1 MTTTR
6 FRGFKILGWCAA
18 ILLVILAICIVVM
31 LTFDWNRAR
40 PWLNQ
45 RVSEAAGRPFA
56 IRGDLSLH
64 WLRPQEEQGWHA
76 WIPWPQLTAKDIV
89 LDNTDWA
96 KTGQHMIEVA
106 QVTFSLRLLPLLEK
120 KIVLPELQ
128 LDTPLVMLERAAD
141 GKNNWTFPPSAPSKW
156 EVDLQK
162 LVLAKGTV
170 RLLDP
175 LQKIDIKANID
186 TLPITSK
193 EGYGI
198 GWNVAGNFNK
208 APMTGSGKAGAVL
221 SLQNSSTPYPLQASV
236 RVGKTAIDIQG
247 NLTKP
252 SDLAALDL
260 RLKVSGASMDALYPL
275 TGIVLPATPPF
286 STEGRLIGK
295 LQGANSSW
303 TYEKFSGHV
312 GESDLGG
319 TLTYIAKKP
328 RPLLQGNLVSNQLRL
343 QDLGPLIGA
352 DSNASKANRGAT
364 KMQPANKVLP
374 TEEFNTER
382 WGSIDADV
390 NFVGHKIIRSEELPI
405 QNLKADIHLNN
416 SLLSL
421 TPLNFGVAGGNLVST
436 IKLDGSNKTI
446 KADIALSA
454 RHLKIKQLFPKLEST
469 RASLGEINGDAALSG
484 TGNSVA
490 SLLATSNGELKT
502 LINQG
507 TMSKFIL
514 EAAGLN
520 IGNVVLSKL
529 FGDKQVKLNCLASD
543 FSITHGLMQ
552 TRTFLLDTD
561 DAIIDISGQINL
573 ANETLALNI
582 RPKSK
587 GLRIISLRSPL
598 YIAGTFKNP
607 DVGVDKGVLAL
618 KAGGAI
624 ALGILAPVAALVPLI
639 NLGSEQQTD
648 CASLLGTVKL
658 KPSAPKLTSTPP
670 PPAVS
675 AH

>member
-18 ILLVILAICIVVM
+18 ILVVILAICIVVM

-64 WLRPQEEQGWHA
+64 WLRPQEEQGWHR

-89 LDNTDWA
+89 LDNPDWA

-106 QVTFSLRLLPLLEK
+106 QVTFSLRPLPLLQK

-128 LDTPLVMLERAAD
+128 LDAPLVMLERTTD
-141 GKNNWTFPPSAPSKW
+141 GKNNWTFSPSAPSKW
-156 EVDLQK
+156 ELDLQK
-162 LVLAKGTV
+162 LVLTKGTV

-175 LQKIDIKANID
+175 PQKIDIKANID
-186 TLPITSK
+186 TLATTSK

-198 GWNVAGNFNK
+198 GWSVAGNFNK
-208 APMTGSGKAGAVL
+208 APVSGSGKAGAVL

-286 STEGRLIGK
+286 ATEGRLIGK
-295 LQGANSSW
+295 LQGENSRW

-312 GESDLGG
+312 GESDLAG
-319 TLTYIAKKP
+319 TMTYVAKKP

-390 NFVGHKIIRSEELPI
+390 NFVGHKIIRSKELPI
-405 QNLKADIHLNN
+405 QNLKADIHLSN

-446 KADIALSA
+446 KADIVLSA
-454 RHLKIKQLFPKLEST
+454 RHLKIKQLFPTLEST

-543 FSITHGLMQ
+543 FSITHGVMQ

-561 DAIIDISGQINL
+561 DAIIDVSGQINL
-573 ANETLALNI
+573 VNETLALNI

-598 YIAGTFKNP
+598 YVAGTFKNP

-624 ALGILAPVAALVPLI
+624 ALGILAPVAALLPLI
-639 NLGSEQQTD
+639 NLGSEQETD
-648 CASLLGTVKL
+648 CASLLGKVKL
-658 KPSAPKLTSTPP
+658 KPSAPKLTTTPP
-670 PPAVS
+670 AAS